1 MLRILKRK
9 GYMRSSYR
17 AIFLLQDNR
26 ILAELEHPR
35 TTGPSHHMTSSIG
48 SSGMTTTVPTC
59 MSYSFMSSMGGVTSS
74 TSSHALTTNYDGIG
88 GGGLTSG
95 GTSGL
100 SGLGNVT
107 ISTAN
112 VSPLPMRAHQMNT
125 MPPLCQVCTQ
135 QQKQKKSYNMSQLY
149 VCGYTFF
156 HFIYV
161 PYIMYMSEFLYISGS
176 ISSFT

>member
-1 MLRILKRK
+1 
-9 GYMRSSYR
+9 MRSSYR
-17 AIFLLQDNR
+17 AVFLLQDNR

-74 TSSHALTTNYDGIG
+74 TSSHALTTTYDGVG

-125 MPPLCQVCTQ
+125 MPPLCQVCT
-135 QQKQKKSYNMSQLY
+135 KQHNLNYNLSQLY
-149 VCGYTFF
+149 VVI
-156 HFIYV
+156 HFLSFSVYQNKILNV
-161 PYIMYMSEFLYISGS
+161 SWS
-176 ISSFT
+176 IAICHI

>member
-1 MLRILKRK
+1 
-9 GYMRSSYR
+9 
-17 AIFLLQDNR
+17 
-26 ILAELEHPR
+26 
-35 TTGPSHHMTSSIG
+35 MTSSIG

-74 TSSHALTTNYDGIG
+74 TSSHALTTTYDGVGG

-135 QQKQKKSYNMSQLY
+135 QFKNKTKSIKCRSYKYMWFYFLSFY
-149 VCGYTFF
+149 VCKTYLHMHNSKFLKLF
-156 HFIYV
+156 VINRN
-161 PYIMYMSEFLYISGS
+161 LYIEMISYIYKKTLS
-176 ISSFT
+176 I